1 MSIASR
7 LGLRNSGS
15 SQDVDSLYQSLD
27 AVVEM
32 FERNQFS
39 RRDFKSLEKLIED
52 VIELKKHK
60 LTCMSKNS
68 GINPDNDMTVYAFS
82 LEHVSE
88 KLAEDILSRC
98 EMCVGND
105 PVGNLN
111 FGETKNSSFME
122 KHLDR
127 VREIPRFSGKRL
139 DQLKQECAES
149 ECYESLNMSWNLYKK
164 LKKINDDVMEYHR
177 KKDKSSVQ
185 DQKPNWTHAD

>member
-1 MSIASR
+1 MSIAGR
-7 LGLRNSGS
+7 LGLGNSGS
-15 SQDVDSLYQSLD
+15 SQDVDSIYQSLD
-27 AVVEM
+27 AVVKM

-39 RRDFKSLEKLIED
+39 RRDFKALEKLIED

-68 GINPDNDMTVYAFS
+68 GINPDDNMTVYAFS

-88 KLAEDILSRC
+88 KLAEDIVSRC

-105 PVGNLN
+105 PRGNLN
-111 FGETKNSSFME
+111 LGETKNSSFME

-139 DQLKQECAES
+139 DQFRKECEDS
-149 ECYESLNMSWNLYKK
+149 ECYDSLNMSWKLYKK
-164 LKKINDDVMEYHR
+164 LKTINDELKEYQR

-185 DQKPNWTHAD
+185 DQKPKWTHAD